1 MKKCI
6 LILLTTSVLLFSGC
20 QKEETITYQG
30 KEYKKSEV
38 TEQTWEWLQLSD
50 EERIYSSYAPMDILF
65 EWENNLD

>member
-6 LILLTTSVLLFSGC
+6 LILLTASVLLFSGC

-38 TEQTWEWLQLSD
+38 TEKTWDWLQLPD
-50 EERIYSSYAPMDILF
+50 EEKIYSSYIPRDIVF
-65 EWENNLD
+65 E